1 MHSRRLFLGIR
12 IISGG
17 QTGVDRAALDVAL
30 ALGLPCGGFCPK
42 GRRAEDGPIPLMYP
56 LVETKSAHY
65 AARTWANVV
74 SADATLILSP
84 LPLTGGTL
92 LTRKACLSLGKP
104 FLVVNP
110 GHRQEVCAVERWL
123 EEKRVRV
130 LNVAGPRE
138 SQAPGIYRLAKAF
151 LLELL
156 QTGKRGADGARR

>member
-1 MHSRRLFLGIR
+1 MHLRRGFWGIR

-42 GRRAEDGPIPLMYP
+42 GRRAEDGPIPLIYP
-56 LVETKSAHY
+56 LEETKSARY
-65 AARTWANVV
+65 AARTWANVG

-110 GHRQEVCAVERWL
+110 DHRQEVCAVEGWL
-123 EEKRVRV
+123 EEQRVRV

-138 SQAPGIYRLAKAF
+138 SQVPGIYRLAKAF

-156 QTGKRGADGARR
+156 QTGRRGPEEPRR

>member
-1 MHSRRLFLGIR
+1 M
-12 IISGG
+12 
-17 QTGVDRAALDVAL
+17 DRAALDVAL
-30 ALGLPCGGFCPK
+30 ALGLPCGGFCPR
-42 GRRAEDGPIPLMYP
+42 GRRAEDGPIPPLYP

-65 AARTWANVV
+65 AERTWANVR

-110 GHRQEVCAVERWL
+110 GHLQEACALRGWL
-123 EEKRVRV
+123 EAKRVRV

-138 SQAPGIYRLAKAF
+138 SQVPGIYRLAREF

-156 QTGKRGADGARR
+156 QAKGQGIDVQG